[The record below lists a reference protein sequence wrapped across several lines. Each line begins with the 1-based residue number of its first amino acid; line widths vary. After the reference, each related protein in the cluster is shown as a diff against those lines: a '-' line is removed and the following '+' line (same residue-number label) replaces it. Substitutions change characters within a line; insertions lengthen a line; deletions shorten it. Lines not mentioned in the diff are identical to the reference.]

1 MPSNHP
7 SCASIDSLVTPF
19 IDGELN
25 PVDRQLVEQHLSRCG
40 ACRSRVTAEQSVH
53 ELMQERKTALCHGH
67 APAILRSRCAAA
79 ARFSTAGTKFP
90 EIADTASAGH
100 AKGDNAKPTNA
111 KPTNAKPTNAKPT
124 NSVRFGGRV
133 WAWMAPLSAAA
144 SLVAIVGGAFL
155 YQATAQSSHVL
166 AAELAADHM
175 KCFAMNAVLG
185 TSQSAE
191 TVQSSMA
198 SGFGWNMRL
207 PVGAER
213 EGLELVGSRP
223 CLYGE
228 GKIAHI
234 MYRHN
239 GQPLS
244 LFMLPRTVRPE
255 QLVETLGHECA
266 IWSSQDRTFVLVSRE
281 SRADVEK
288 LAQYVH
294 VSMR

>member
-1 MPSNHP
+1 
-7 SCASIDSLVTPF
+7 
-19 IDGELN
+19 
-25 PVDRQLVEQHLSRCG
+25 
-40 ACRSRVTAEQSVH
+40 SV
-53 ELMQERKTALCHGH
+53 A
-67 APAILRSRCAAA
+67 
-79 ARFSTAGTKFP
+79 
-90 EIADTASAGH
+90 
-100 AKGDNAKPTNA
+100 
-111 KPTNAKPTNAKPT
+111 
-124 NSVRFGGRV
+124 
-133 WAWMAPLSAAA
+133 AAA
-144 SLVAIVGGAFL
+144 SLFLIVGGAFL
-155 YQATAQSSHVL
+155 YQATEQSSHLL

-175 KCFAMNAVLG
+175 KCFAMNAMLG
-185 TSQSAE
+185 TNQSAE

-207 PVGAER
+207 PAGAER

-228 GKIAHI
+228 GKIAPI
-234 MYRHN
+234 MDRHN
-239 GQPLS
+239 GQPVS

-288 LAQYVH
+288 LAEYVH

>member
-19 IDGELN
+19 IEGELG
-25 PVDRQLVEQHLSRCG
+25 PADRQLIEHHLSRCG
-40 ACRSRVTAEQSVH
+40 ACRSRVAAEQSVH
-53 ELMQERKTALCHGH
+53 ALMQERKPALCHSH

-79 ARFSTAGTKFP
+79 ARLSTAAAKSPANAGT
-90 EIADTASAGH
+90 T
-100 AKGDNAKPTNA
+100 
-111 KPTNAKPTNAKPT
+111 
-124 NSVRFGGRV
+124 VRFGRSR
-133 WAWMAPLSAAA
+133 WSWLAPLSAAA

-155 YQATAQSSHVL
+155 YQATAESSHLL

-185 TSQSAE
+185 TRQSAE

-207 PVGAER
+207 PIGAER

-239 GQPLS
+239 GEPLS
-244 LFMLPRTVRPE
+244 LFMLPRTARPE

-288 LAQYVH
+288 LAEFVH
-294 VSMR
+294 ASMR

>member
-19 IDGELN
+19 IDGELT
-25 PVDRQLVEQHLSRCG
+25 PIDRQLIEHHLSRCG
-40 ACRSRVTAEQSVH
+40 ACRSRVAAEQSVH
-53 ELMQERKTALCHGH
+53 ELMRERKSALCHGH
-67 APAILRSRCAAA
+67 APAILRGRCAAA
-79 ARFSTAGTKFP
+79 ARFSTVGTKSP
-90 EIADTASAGH
+90 AHADGANAGH
-100 AKGDNAKPTNA
+100 AT
-111 KPTNAKPTNAKPT
+111 
-124 NSVRFGGRV
+124 RFGRR
-133 WAWMAPLSAAA
+133 AWSWIAPLSAAA
-144 SLVAIVGGAFL
+144 SLVAIVGGAFF
-155 YQATAQSSHVL
+155 YQATAESSHLL

-185 TSQSAE
+185 THQSIE

-239 GQPLS
+239 GEPLS

-255 QLVETLGHECA
+255 QVVETLGHECA
-266 IWSSQDRTFVLVSRE
+266 IWSSEDRTFVLVSRE

-288 LAQYVH
+288 LVQYVN

>member
-1 MPSNHP
+1 MSSTHP
-7 SCASIDSLVTPF
+7 SCAAIDSLVTPF

-25 PVDRQLVEQHLSRCG
+25 PADREHIEQHLSRCG
-40 ACRSRVTAEQSVH
+40 ACRSRVAAEQSVH
-53 ELMQERKTALCHGH
+53 ELMQARKSALCHGH
-67 APAILRSRCAAA
+67 APAILRSRCAVA
-79 ARFSTAGTKFP
+79 ARLSTAATKSPVNAGT
-90 EIADTASAGH
+90 
-100 AKGDNAKPTNA
+100 N
-111 KPTNAKPTNAKPT
+111 
-124 NSVRFGGRV
+124 VRSGRSG
-133 WAWMAPLSAAA
+133 WSWLAPLSAAA

-155 YQATAQSSHVL
+155 YQATAESSHLL

-185 TSQSAE
+185 THQSAE

-198 SGFGWNMRL
+198 SGFGWSMRL
-207 PVGAER
+207 PLGAER

-239 GQPLS
+239 GEPLS
-244 LFMLPRTVRPE
+244 LFMLPRTARPE

-288 LAQYVH
+288 LAEFVH
-294 VSMR
+294 ASMR

>member
-19 IDGELN
+19 IDGELS
-25 PVDRQLVEQHLSRCG
+25 PVDRQLIEHHLSRCG
-40 ACRSRVTAEQSVH
+40 ACRSRVAAEQSVH

-79 ARFSTAGTKFP
+79 ARFSTAGTKS
-90 EIADTASAGH
+90 AGAASA
-100 AKGDNAKPTNA
+100 NAGTGN
-111 KPTNAKPTNAKPT
+111 TL
-124 NSVRFGGRV
+124 RFGRRA
-133 WAWMAPLSAAA
+133 WSWMAPLSAAA

-155 YQATAQSSHVL
+155 YQATAESSHLL

-185 TSQSAE
+185 THQSAE

-239 GQPLS
+239 GEPLS

-288 LAQYVH
+288 LAQFVN

>member
-7 SCASIDSLVTPF
+7 SCASIDSLVTAF

-25 PVDRQLVEQHLSRCG
+25 PVDRQLIEQHLSRCG
-40 ACRSRVTAEQSVH
+40 ACRSRVAAEQSVH

-79 ARFSTAGTKFP
+79 ARFNTVGTTSPASTGSPNVGSRNVGSASVGGTL
-90 EIADTASAGH
+90 
-100 AKGDNAKPTNA
+100 
-111 KPTNAKPTNAKPT
+111 
-124 NSVRFGGRV
+124 RFGRRA
-133 WAWMAPLSAAA
+133 WAWIAPLSAAA
-144 SLVAIVGGAFL
+144 TLVAIVGGAFL
-155 YQATAQSSHVL
+155 YQATAESAHLL

-185 TSQSAE
+185 THQSAE

-239 GQPLS
+239 GEPLS

-288 LAQYVH
+288 LAQYVN

>member
-1 MPSNHP
+1 MPSAHP
-7 SCASIDSLVTPF
+7 ACSSIDLLVTPY
-19 IDGELN
+19 IDGELGSA
-25 PVDRQLVEQHLSRCG
+25 DRQLVDQHLIRC
-40 ACRSRVTAEQSVH
+40 APCRSRVAAEQSVRD
-53 ELMQERKTALCHGH
+53 LMHERKPALCHSH
-67 APAILRSRCAAA
+67 ASAILRSHCAAA
-79 ARFSTAGTKFP
+79 ARFNTAAMKSRGSVAGRTNRF
-90 EIADTASAGH
+90 AVRGWTA
-100 AKGDNAKPTNA
+100 
-111 KPTNAKPTNAKPT
+111 
-124 NSVRFGGRV
+124 
-133 WAWMAPLSAAA
+133 WLAPVGAAA
-144 SLVAIVGGAFL
+144 SLVVIVGGAFL

-185 TSQSAE
+185 TRQSPD

-207 PVGAER
+207 PLGAER

-244 LFMLPRTVRPE
+244 LFMLPRTERPE

-281 SRADVEK
+281 SRADVQR
-288 LAQYVH
+288 LAEYVH
-294 VSMR
+294 ASMH

>member
-1 MPSNHP
+1 MPSNHS

-25 PVDRQLVEQHLSRCG
+25 PVDRQLIEQHLSRCG
-40 ACRSRVTAEQSVH
+40 ACRSRVAAEQSVH

-79 ARFSTAGTKFP
+79 ARFSTAGTKP
-90 EIADTASAGH
+90 ASASSG
-100 AKGDNAKPTNA
+100 NADSAAVGNA
-111 KPTNAKPTNAKPT
+111 VGNAIVGKR
-124 NSVRFGGRV
+124 VRFGRRA

-144 SLVAIVGGAFL
+144 SLVVIVGGAFL
-155 YQATAQSSHVL
+155 YQATAESSHLL

-185 TSQSAE
+185 THQSAE

-198 SGFGWNMRL
+198 AGFGWNMRL
-207 PVGAER
+207 PAGAER

-239 GQPLS
+239 GEPLS

-288 LAQYVH
+288 LAQYVD
-294 VSMR
+294 VAMR